1 MIYFIF
7 IYLFLWLPDVYCYLK
22 DPPPEF
28 LPRFGT
34 ITMAGLLGMFLARK
48 GTLIWSSNKM
58 KCEKSLKS
66 LHLPC
71 LKLACIHLCDLMLG
85 SRFKRTVV
93 PLGLMS
99 AAASVCYPA
108 QAVAVVKVIQS
119 LNVSL
124 IRWCSERRM
133 VFWKTLSLSFH
144 PRWQEKRCMLQD
156 SGAVLPCPRSL
167 SQSLRRPSPKILP
180 LHNHRLSSIFLV

>member
-124 IRWCSERRM
+124 IRWCSERHYHC
-133 VFWKTLSLSFH
+133 LSTPGDRKKGVCFRTVEQCCRVLALCLKASGGRRQRSYLSTTTGYH
-144 PRWQEKRCMLQD
+144 QY
-156 SGAVLPCPRSL
+156 SL
-167 SQSLRRPSPKILP
+167 YK
-180 LHNHRLSSIFLV
+180 SST